1 MCIRDSPEV
10 QSPETC
16 PVRERFSD
24 VDDSLDSRIE
34 QRWAIPHG
42 ASKPT
47 EIEPGRIA
55 VWSRMPELLE
65 PSAATFAVLGD
76 YVPMG
81 ISFTEGGRAGS
92 TSLDNTLRVIDL
104 SPSDWYLLDIRV
116 DAITNGFGHGII
128 HIWSQDGTLCAIG
141 SQSCIVRSREPGS
154 HSPPKR
160 LVESPKSTH

>member
-1 MCIRDSPEV
+1 
-10 QSPETC
+10 
-16 PVRERFSD
+16 
-24 VDDSLDSRIE
+24 
-34 QRWAIPHG
+34 
-42 ASKPT
+42 
-47 EIEPGRIA
+47 
-55 VWSRMPELLE
+55 MPELLE

-128 HIWSQDGTLCAIG
+128 HIWSQDLTLCAIG
-141 SQSCIVRSREPGS
+141 SQSCIVRSRS
-154 HSPPKR
+154 TVTSPPKR

>member
-1 MCIRDSPEV
+1 
-10 QSPETC
+10 
-16 PVRERFSD
+16 
-24 VDDSLDSRIE
+24 
-34 QRWAIPHG
+34 
-42 ASKPT
+42 
-47 EIEPGRIA
+47 
-55 VWSRMPELLE
+55 
-65 PSAATFAVLGD
+65 
-76 YVPMG
+76 MG

-160 LVESPKSTH
+160 LVESPKSTQ